1 MKFYPAQSFSV
12 RQPFSSPFRHHAL
25 FGRTQCECRPGDW
38 QTAYILLDSAGWVCS
53 PERHQPHPKSLV
65 PPSCN
70 CPATHARLQECAAMR
85 RSSRRRC
92 PSPSVSQQVGR
103 LRHTGHLCANS
114 HSAESE
120 EWRMVQ
126 RTPAGGAAARL
137 GALWQTRRGRGQRFW
152 CSVEEVKGR
161 CWLTRHDAPEAA
173 RRRDGSGQNTRCG
186 PQSTSM
192 PREVRL
198 CALPW

>member
-1 MKFYPAQSFSV
+1 MQYLISRRMQFDTCMRAYTSEARGAFFGRSHRDANHIVNILGRRHIMKFYPAQSFSV

-25 FGRTQCECRPGDW
+25 FGRTQCECRLGDW

-53 PERHQPHPKSLV
+53 PERHQPHPKSLI

-114 HSAESE
+114 HSAKSE

-126 RTPAGGAAARL
+126 WTPAGGAAARL
-137 GALWQTRRGRGQRFW
+137 GALWQTRRDRGGQG
-152 CSVEEVKGR
+152 EVQ
-161 CWLTRHDAPEAA
+161 C
-173 RRRDGSGQNTRCG
+173 
-186 PQSTSM
+186 
-192 PREVRL
+192 
-198 CALPW
+198 